1 MSDAV
6 FQTTG
11 LGLTY
16 PDGTRALD
24 SVDFHIRPGEVVSVI
39 GRSGAGKSTLL
50 RCLNGLLVPTD
61 GSVQFRGKE
70 VHSTPEH
77 ARRVRR
83 SVGMIFQSFGLV
95 PRVSV
100 LNNVLIGRA
109 GQVGLWR
116 GLFYHWTDE
125 EKQLALRCLSRV
137 EILEQWHKRPRE
149 LSGGQQQR
157 VAIARALCQQPA
169 VLLADEPVSA
179 LDPATARVVLDH
191 AVRIC
196 REDGIAMIANL
207 HSVSLAKEYGD
218 RIVAFRQGRVFFE
231 GLPAELTDEVLR
243 EIYGEHYADF

>member
-1 MSDAV
+1 LTQPV
-6 FQTTG
+6 FQTRG

-16 PDGTRALD
+16 PDGTRALSD
-24 SVDFHIRPGEVVSVI
+24 VDFSISPGEVVAVI

-50 RCLNGLLVPTD
+50 RCLNGLLQPTD
-61 GSVQFRGKE
+61 GSVQFRGRE
-70 VHSTPEH
+70 VHSSKEH
-77 ARRVRR
+77 ARSVRQH
-83 SVGMIFQSFGLV
+83 VGMIFQSFGLV

-109 GQVGLWR
+109 GQLPQWR
-116 GLFYHWTDE
+116 GFLYRWTDSE
-125 EKQLALRCLSRV
+125 RQLGLRCLSRV
-137 EILEQWHKRPRE
+137 EILDQWHKRPRD

-207 HSVSLAKEYGD
+207 HSVSLAKAYGD
-218 RIVAFRQGRVFFE
+218 RIVAFREGRVFFE
-231 GLPAELTDEVLR
+231 GTPAELTDSVLM
-243 EIYGEHYADF
+243 EIYGEHYAEF

>member
-1 MSDAV
+1 M
-6 FQTTG
+6 
-11 LGLTY
+11 TY
-16 PDGTRALD
+16 PDGTRALSD
-24 SVDFHIRPGEVVSVI
+24 VDFHIKPGEVVSVI

-61 GSVQFRGKE
+61 GSVKFRGKE
-70 VHSTPEH
+70 VHSSPEH
-77 ARRVRR
+77 ARTVRR
-83 SVGMIFQSFGLV
+83 DVGMIFQSFGLV

-116 GLFYHWTDE
+116 GLIYHWTDA
-125 EKQLALRCLSRV
+125 EKQLALRCLTRV
-137 EILEQWHKRPRE
+137 EILDQWHKRPRE

-218 RIVAFRQGRVFFE
+218 RIVAFKAGRVHFE
-231 GLPAELTDEVLR
+231 GLPAELTDDVLR